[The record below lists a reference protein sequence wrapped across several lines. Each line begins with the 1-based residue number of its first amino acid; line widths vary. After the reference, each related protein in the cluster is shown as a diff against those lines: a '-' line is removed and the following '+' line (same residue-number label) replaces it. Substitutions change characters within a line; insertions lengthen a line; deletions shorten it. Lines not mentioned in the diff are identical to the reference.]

1 MRLAFCAET
10 WVDNTKFTKT
20 INKLK
25 MVFYWITNAMENNHT
40 YRGEV
45 WGEEMKV
52 LKRRL
57 PEDPATEHR
66 LEGGDRGE
74 RPRGYLGQGSQP
86 QRC

>member
-1 MRLAFCAET
+1 
-10 WVDNTKFTKT
+10 
-20 INKLK
+20 
-25 MVFYWITNAMENNHT
+25 MENNHT

-66 LEGGDRGE
+66 LEGGDQGE

>member
-1 MRLAFCAET
+1 
-10 WVDNTKFTKT
+10 
-20 INKLK
+20 
-25 MVFYWITNAMENNHT
+25 MVFYWTANARENNHT
-40 YRGEV
+40 YGVRFG
-45 WGEEMKV
+45 GEEMTV

-74 RPRGYLGQGSQP
+74 RPRGHLGQGSQP